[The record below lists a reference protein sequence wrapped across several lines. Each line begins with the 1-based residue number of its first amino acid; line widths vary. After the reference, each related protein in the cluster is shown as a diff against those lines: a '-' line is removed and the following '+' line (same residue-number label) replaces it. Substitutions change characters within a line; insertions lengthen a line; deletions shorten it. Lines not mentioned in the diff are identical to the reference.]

1 MKKEDFKAVQVSENV
16 YWVGAIDWSI
26 RNFHGYQT
34 NRGTTYNAY
43 IVLADKITLID
54 TVKAP
59 FQDELTA
66 RISSLI
72 DPKEISIIISNHS
85 EMDHSG
91 CLPGIIDLVKP
102 ERIIASVMGVKALAH
117 HFNIDS
123 EITAVKDGDT
133 ISLGNMDITFIETRM
148 LHWPDSMFSYL
159 SDEKVLFSQD
169 GFGMHLSS
177 NERFTDEIGEH
188 ILTDEAAK
196 YFANILLPYSNLIQ
210 KIMEK
215 VKKSGIDIGIIAP
228 DHGPVWRT
236 EADIKK
242 ILGLY
247 VSWSEQKPLKKAVVM
262 YDTMWQSTDLMARS
276 ICEGLVKGGV
286 NVKMMPLSS
295 VHRSDVATE
304 ILNAGAIVVGSPTIN
319 NNMFPTVADIMSYLK
334 GLKPKNLIGAAFGSY
349 GWSGEAVGQIEN
361 ILSEMKVD
369 IVSEGVK
376 VKYVPDSETILK
388 CNKLGRHIA
397 EKLNNINQ

>member
-1 MKKEDFKAVQVSENV
+1 MKKDNFKAVKVSEHV

-43 IVLADKITLID
+43 LVLADKITLID

-59 FQDELTA
+59 FQDELLA

-102 ERIIASVMGVKALAH
+102 EQIFASVMGVKTLAR

-123 EITAVKDGDT
+123 EIIAVKDGDT
-133 ISLGNMDITFIETRM
+133 VSLGNMNMTFIETRM

-177 NERFTDEIGEH
+177 NERFADEIDEH
-188 ILTDEAAK
+188 ILTDEASK
-196 YFANILLPYSNLIQ
+196 YFANILLPYSNLIP
-210 KIMEK
+210 KVMEK
-215 VKKSGIDIGIIAP
+215 VEKSGIDIGIVAP

-236 EADIKK
+236 EADINK
-242 ILGLY
+242 ILGQY
-247 VSWSEQKPLKKAVVM
+247 VSWAEQKPLKKAVVL

-276 ICEGLVKGGV
+276 VCEGLEGGGV

-304 ILNAGAIVVGSPTIN
+304 ILNAGAIVIGSPTIN
-319 NNMFPTVADIMSYLK
+319 NNIFPTVADVMSYLK

-361 ILSEMKVD
+361 ILREMKVD
-369 IVSEGVK
+369 IVGESVTAR
-376 VKYVPDSETILK
+376 YIPDDEAILQ
-388 CNKLGRHIA
+388 CYNLGKHIA